1 MTPPRGQALVEFA
14 LILPLLLLLILGG
27 LQVGLAL
34 LTRMELVHAA
44 TEGAYA
50 GASEP
55 SQPRRCDTALEVL
68 AEVYGRALDDAACV
82 PAVGQYLELRASVDV
97 PLFIPGPDHWTI
109 TVTERAVI
117 R

>member
-1 MTPPRGQALVEFA
+1 MVEFA

-44 TEGAYA
+44 SEAAIA
-50 GASEP
+50 GASTP
-55 SQPRRCDTALEVL
+55 APPRRCPTALAVL
-68 AEVYGRALDDAACV
+68 AEVYGRDPDDARCTPSARRQLEV
-82 PAVGQYLELRASVDV
+82 RAVVNL

-109 TVTERAVI
+109 VVTERAAI